1 MEIHCKQFQ
10 RISEFDL
17 TQFKNLEEI
26 NYLETDYGFD
36 LLALADCILS
46 DMNKSEVCARLLKD

>member
-1 MEIHCKQFQ
+1 MEIHSKQFQ

-46 DMNKSEVCARLLKD
+46 YMFKSEVCARLLKD